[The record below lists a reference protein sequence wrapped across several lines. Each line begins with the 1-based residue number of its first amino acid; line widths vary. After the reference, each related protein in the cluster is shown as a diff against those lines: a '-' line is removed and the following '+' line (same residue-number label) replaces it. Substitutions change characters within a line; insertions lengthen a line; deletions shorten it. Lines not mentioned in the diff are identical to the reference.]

1 MVRPIVGDF
10 LKGRNG
16 MLAAVGPSGSGK
28 THTVFG
34 TPTLQGPR
42 EPGMV
47 PLALQYIFKQSKGKD
62 HKFSRVESG
71 LHSTVKGVQEARIT
85 AHAVLVSN
93 ALEAESLIACAMLKR
108 ATSMT
113 NTNSRCRERE
123 ENRESGGAE
132 IARKQFHQQHV
143 YGLRLMPQSITG
155 APEESQETVTEAFSE
170 LFDEDP
176 SGFVSNKRPI
186 QSLARIGQQ
195 KRMKPSAV
203 DVQTEEPKTNGDDNI
218 LLQEARTEVPEAS
231 IMDKS
236 DSESFKRE
244 RNDIIVQNFAKDLK
258 QYKEKLLI
266 LSDPEP
272 MPPHSSKSSESI
284 SEQIQQDTEQ
294 LAPMNAANCSQS
306 ISSHQESSINEVH
319 DQDAAEDQMLTT
331 SGDLRCVKAECLDLE
346 QDLVKAQ
353 PVVVPGEDPLD
364 LHPSLTHLFRGN
376 FEPINFCSSRC

>member
-218 LLQEARTEVPEAS
+218 LLQEARTEEQICSVVEPKPCDSPKITVS
-231 IMDKS
+231 IS
-236 DSESFKRE
+236 
-244 RNDIIVQNFAKDLK
+244 K
-258 QYKEKLLI
+258 QI